1 MGRGNLGRS
10 VSGAFRKAGHQV
22 LLTPARGGVPALVR
36 ALHTRQSAIVF
47 LTVPDAVVA
56 GLARQVAGAGGLPP
70 AAAFVHCSGALG
82 LDAIAPLT
90 VRHAVGSF
98 HPLQSFPKPR
108 DPDAFRGSLV
118 GIDAS
123 TTRLRRQLQRLARD
137 LGARPRSVDDAD
149 RVVYHA
155 AAVFASNYLV
165 ALAGVAVELLRTI
178 GWSESD
184 AVQGLVPLMRGAV
197 SEVARGGPDAA
208 LTGPIRRGDLET
220 VGRHLEA
227 LAGLDSRARGRQAR
241 RADLYRMLGSIA
253 LELATREGLDPAAA
267 RRIDRALT
275 RHVAATRRRRQR

>member
-10 VSGAFRKAGHQV
+10 LSRALRKAGHRV
-22 LLTPARGGVPALVR
+22 LLTPARGGVPALVG
-36 ALHTRQSAIVF
+36 ALHTRRSAIVF
-47 LTVPDAVVA
+47 LTVPDAAVS
-56 GLARQVAGAGGLPP
+56 GLARQVAAARDLPP
-70 AAAFVHCSGALG
+70 TTAFVHCSGALG
-82 LDAIAPLT
+82 LDAIAPLDA
-90 VRHAVGSF
+90 RHATGSF

-118 GIDAS
+118 GIDAR
-123 TTRLRRQLQRLARD
+123 TAALRRRLQRLARGV
-137 LGARPRSVDDAD
+137 GAKPRNVDDAD

-178 GWSESD
+178 GWTERD
-184 AVQGLVPLMRGAV
+184 AVQGLVPLMRGAL
-197 SEVARGGPDAA
+197 SEVARRGPDAA

-227 LAGLDSRARGRQAR
+227 LGEIDSRAPRGRAR
-241 RADLYRMLGSIA
+241 RADLYRMLGAIA
-253 LELATREGLDPAAA
+253 LELARREGLDPEAA

>member
-1 MGRGNLGRS
+1 M
-10 VSGAFRKAGHQV
+10 
-22 LLTPARGGVPALVR
+22 LLTPARDGVPALVR
-36 ALHTRQSAIVF
+36 GLHNRPSAIVF
-47 LTVPDAVVA
+47 LTVPDAAVTS
-56 GLARQVAGAGGLPP
+56 LARQVAAAAGLPP
-70 AAAFVHCSGALG
+70 TAAFVHCSGVLG
-82 LDAIAPLT
+82 LDAIAPLAA
-90 VRHAVGSF
+90 RHAVGSF

-123 TTRLRRQLQRLARD
+123 TTALRRRLQRLARD
-137 LGARPRSVDDAD
+137 LGAKPRKVDEAD

-165 ALAGVAVELLRTI
+165 ALAGVAVDLLRTI

-184 AVQGLVPLMRGAV
+184 AVRGLVPLMRGALG
-197 SEVARGGPDAA
+197 EVAKRGPDAA

-220 VGRHLEA
+220 VARHLEA
-227 LAGLDSRARGRQAR
+227 LAGLDWKARRRQGR